1 VITPSLLGSIPSPG
15 ESVIHLG
22 PIPLHMYGLMLAIG
36 VLVAARVAEVRW
48 VRRGHTAKEFS
59 DIVIWIVVWGVVGA
73 RLYHVVTDYQLF
85 EDDLLKAVRIWEGG
99 LAIWGAVI
107 GGAIAAI
114 VLCRR
119 RNLDLGDL
127 LDCIA
132 PGLVFAQAI
141 GRWGNWF
148 NQELFG
154 GPTTLP
160 WALEIDLANRPAEYV
175 QYATFHPTF
184 LYESLYC
191 FALGLALIWID
202 HHVKLKKF
210 QLFALYC
217 MGYTA
222 ARFVFEAMRVDP
234 ANTIGPLRVNGWVS
248 IIVFLGA
255 LVWFLWLRTHGV
267 PVVRPDPDADG
278 STSISPSGPTPESA

>member
-1 VITPSLLGSIPSPG
+1 VSSPTLLGFIPSPD

-22 PIPLHMYGLMLAIG
+22 PVPLHMYGLMLAIG
-36 VLVAARVAEVRW
+36 VLVAVRVAEVRW
-48 VRRGHTAKEFS
+48 VRRGHKAKEFS
-59 DIVIWIVVWGVVGA
+59 DLVVWIVIAGVIGA
-73 RLYHVVTDYQLF
+73 RLYHVITDYQLF
-85 EDDLLKAVRIWEGG
+85 EDDPLKAFAIWEGG

-114 VLCRR
+114 VLARR
-119 RNLDLGDL
+119 RHLDLGDL
-127 LDCIA
+127 LDSIA

-160 WALEIDLANRPAEYV
+160 WGLEIEVAKRPADYV
-175 QYATFHPTF
+175 QYSTFHPTF

-191 FALGLALIWID
+191 LALGLVLIWVD
-202 HHVKLKKF
+202 HHFRLKKF

-222 ARFVFEAMRVDP
+222 ARFVFEEMRIDP
-234 ANTIGPLRVNGWVS
+234 AHTIGPLRVNAWVS
-248 IIVFLGA
+248 IVVFLVALGA
-255 LVWFLWLRTHGV
+255 FLWLRTHGE
-267 PVVRPDPDADG
+267 PVVWPEPDDDG
-278 STSISPSGPTPESA
+278 SAEISPSGSAPESA